1 MEETEEDCT
10 NEDGT
15 KDKKTV
21 SKVICEINN
30 MDAFRRLEK
39 KLKVMARS
47 QPDDKFLLVHGLIKI
62 GRTVAVTGDGTND
75 APALK
80 RSDVGFAM
88 GITGTDVAKNA
99 CDI

>member
-1 MEETEEDCT
+1 
-10 NEDGT
+10 
-15 KDKKTV
+15 
-21 SKVICEINN
+21 
-30 MDAFRRLEK
+30 
-39 KLKVMARS
+39 MARS

-88 GITGTDVAKNA
+88 GITGTDIAKRA
-99 CDI
+99 CDIILVKDNFCDIVSAVKYGRNIFDNVRKFL